1 MNPTLLGLV
10 MEAVQS
16 KNWSWDPGMRVLGE
30 GGKVGTITGFK
41 SLRTRGYVDVSWDDG
56 KALHTKIADI
66 IPLASEP
73 TTRVLIL
80 EMARKAWNTELVA
93 STADGWYV
101 NLPDFESPS
110 LWRVVEAPT
119 EEEVILQAFL
129 QAPIGAA
136 MISLT
141 SEYDGEI

>member
-16 KNWSWDPGMRVLGE
+16 KNWSWDPGMRVADTKGRT
-30 GGKVGTITGFK
+30 GTISGFK
-41 SLRTRGYVDVSWDDG
+41 TLRVRSYVDVAWDDG
-56 KALHTKIADI
+56 KVIHTKVSDLT
-66 IPLASEP
+66 PLASEP

-101 NLPDFESPS
+101 SLPDFESPS

-119 EEEVILQAFL
+119 EEEAILQAFL
-129 QAPIGAA
+129 QAPI
-136 MISLT
+136 